1 MPNEYK
7 TPTMENEIMKNN
19 SDSADNPMHLS
30 SVYKIHTDIPKDFL
44 NRKIDS
50 LIKLLAELH
59 HCSESEA
66 QKHIEIPVDAV
77 EAKPGNIFFDIYN
90 SKGFEAHYEVW
101 VNVNTFDYIV
111 NEYNESN
118 LLSRKESLSEKQ
130 KIIVEGIIANTLY
143 SISQYCEE
151 FTTIN
156 LVSKQAMTNVGL
168 KLF

>member
-1 MPNEYK
+1 
-7 TPTMENEIMKNN
+7 MENEIMKNN

-90 SKGFEAHYEVW
+90 SKGFDGHYEVW

-111 NEYNESN
+111 NEYNESDR
-118 LLSRKESLSEKQ
+118 LRRKESLSEKQ

-143 SISQYCEE
+143 SISQYGEE
-151 FTTIN
+151 FPDTFLIPYKDTSKLN
-156 LVSKQAMTNVGL
+156 LM
-168 KLF
+168 